1 MSVLRDCWNNIIGI
15 TRTPDLCLN
24 NDNIPP
30 DYDYSNS
37 GLYIDELKGINLR
50 FVEDTGGNLDLW
62 TKIER
67 ARENAIRT
75 FQVDVM
81 QEIMKSNKL
90 RFEAFRGNI
99 GSQKYTRNLMLSNTY
114 AGVRFYANDIRGGI
128 FKLTGINTIFG
139 TTGTFNIDIYS
150 NLSPDKITT
159 ITVNSVANRVESNPF
174 TAIELPLWNDE
185 YENIEYYFVYTT
197 AGNIPKDNNT
207 TCGCGGVS
215 WCFNRKN
222 PCFATGKATKD
233 RWRQFAMV
241 GGITGNDLSIID
253 EWSTG
258 QNMNGLILVGS
269 YKCDPLIYL
278 CNENTDYETN
288 QVDQAIAYAVLY
300 KTGEFIMDEF
310 LDTQEISRYTAL
322 GLEGINNNR
331 EYYNLRYTA
340 MIDFIKINLDIEQ
353 FGCLTCKPTYPLTKG
368 FQKL

>member
-1 MSVLRDCWNNIIGI
+1 MSVLRDCWTNIIGI

-50 FVEDTGGNLDLW
+50 FVEETGGDLW
-62 TKIER
+62 TKLER

-81 QEIMKSNKL
+81 QEIMKTNRQ
-90 RFEAFRGNI
+90 RFDAFRGNI
-99 GSQKYTRNLMLSNTY
+99 GSQKYSRNLTLSHAY

-128 FKLTGINTIFG
+128 FNLTGINTIFG
-139 TTGTFNIDIYS
+139 TTNTFDIDVYS
-150 NLSPDKITT
+150 NLSHDKITT

-185 YENIEYYFVYTT
+185 YENIEYYFIYSA

-207 TCGCGGVS
+207 TCGCGGVN

-222 PCFATGKATKD
+222 PCFANGKATKD

-241 GGITGNDLSIID
+241 GGITGNDLNIID

-269 YKCDPLIYL
+269 YKCGPMIYL
-278 CNENTDYETN
+278 CNENTDYEGN
-288 QVDQAIAYAVLY
+288 VVDQAIAYAVLY
-300 KTGEFIMDEF
+300 KTGEFVMDEF

-322 GLEGINNNR
+322 GLESINNNR
-331 EYYNLRYTA
+331 EYYNLRYAA
-340 MIDFIKINLDIEQ
+340 MIDFIKSNLDIEQ
-353 FGCLTCKPTYPLTKG
+353 FGCLTCNPTYPLTKG